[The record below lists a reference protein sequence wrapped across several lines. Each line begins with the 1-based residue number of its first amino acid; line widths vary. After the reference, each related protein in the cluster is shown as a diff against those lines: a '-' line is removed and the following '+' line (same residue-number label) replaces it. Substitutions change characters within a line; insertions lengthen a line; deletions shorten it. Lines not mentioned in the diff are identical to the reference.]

1 MESNN
6 LQLDYEYL
14 ESLLQTVGVSGYE
27 SQVCKSYLSYVS
39 AYVNECDIDVM
50 GNGIAIIQGESNGK
64 KILIE
69 AHADEIG
76 FQVLHIGETGFLY
89 VRRNGGVD
97 EQCLP
102 GSKVVVQTRTGELIP
117 GVIGKKP
124 IHLMSTDD
132 RKRTIEIHQVWVDTG
147 LEIDEIKEKIS
158 IGDPVAFAPSFTYLG
173 KYKISGKS
181 LDNKIGVFIVAQVLK
196 SIDKLKIKDTIGGVA
211 TAQEEVGSR
220 GAVTIAYHFNPEIA
234 ITIDVDF
241 STDVPDCTPS
251 RYGSIKLGAGVIIP
265 YNADVCPQ
273 LSCVMQSLA
282 KEKDIPFQISA
293 RPHATGGTN
302 TSRIQ
307 LTQSGIRTIS
317 LGIPCRYMHTPVE
330 ICDLRDV
337 EAAVRLIVEYL
348 KRGYG
353 TK

>member
-6 LQLDYEYL
+6 LQFDYNYL
-14 ESLLQTVGVSGYE
+14 ESLLQTIGVSGFE
-27 SQVCKSYLSYVS
+27 SQVCKSYLSYVAS
-39 AYVNECDIDVM
+39 YVDECDVDMM
-50 GNGIAIIQGESNGK
+50 GNGIAIIKGKSNGK
-64 KILIE
+64 KIMIE

-76 FQVLHIGETGFLY
+76 FQVLHIGESGFLY
-89 VRRNGGVD
+89 VRRNGGID

-102 GSKVVVQTRTGELIP
+102 GSKVVVQTRTGDFIP

-132 RKRTIEIHQVWVDTG
+132 RKRTAEIHQIWVDTG
-147 LEIDEIKEKIS
+147 LDIDEVKEKIG

-173 KYKISGKS
+173 QHKISGKS
-181 LDNKIGVFIVAQVLK
+181 LDNKIGLFIVAQVMK
-196 SIDKLKIKDTIGGVA
+196 SISKLKNKNTIGGVA

-220 GAVTIAYHFNPEIA
+220 GAVTIAYHFNPQIA

-251 RYGSIKLGAGVIIP
+251 RYGNIKLGAGVIIP

-273 LSCVMQSLA
+273 LSNEMQTLA
-282 KEKDIPFQISA
+282 KEKNIPFQISA

-330 ICDLRDV
+330 VCDLRDV
-337 EAAVRLIVEYL
+337 KAAIELIIEYI
-348 KRGYG
+348 KMIQ
-353 TK
+353 